1 MSSNEAKIRLFK
13 FLSIPLVTLF
23 LIFSCQKKVSVS
35 EPEKYEVGI
44 AQYYITT
51 DPTGAHIHVDGRPT
65 GQFTPDTI
73 KWLVEG
79 VHNFKLELHP
89 YLNYIFQDTVQNL
102 IVNSTKYSYYND
114 PQNFGSINF
123 SSSPDS
129 CTIFL
134 DENKLEYKT
143 PYELTNL
150 LPREYKIKYTF
161 PEHRADSIVHFVN
174 AGKRTFARMELKDTS
189 VWVTYNIENSDIN
202 DNTIKDILV
211 DKANTIWIGTW
222 HNGVIKINSNNYDF
236 INSSNSNL
244 PNDIIHCF
252 AMGNNNTIWVGSY
265 NGLAKIERN
274 NVTAFTTNNSGIPSN
289 YIADINI
296 DKENNLWVGTTNGL
310 AKFDGTQWTIFNI
323 HNSSIPGNFVT
334 KIMFDKQDS
343 LWIGT
348 MANNIAKYHNR
359 YNWKV
364 YQSDNLP
371 KGDSVADLIIGNDN
385 NIWVALIPQ
394 YSKPGVVDKVGGIF
408 KLENEQLVLL
418 DIGIPNIR
426 INKFYLDDENILWAG
441 SKNGIFSIYS
451 GGYFKVFNSTN
462 SGLPINDVLS
472 IEKDKN
478 GNIWFG
484 SNNAGLIKYK
494 VTNAK

>member
-1 MSSNEAKIRLFK
+1 M
-13 FLSIPLVTLF
+13 
-23 LIFSCQKKVSVS
+23 
-35 EPEKYEVGI
+35 
-44 AQYYITT
+44 
-51 DPTGAHIHVDGRPT
+51 
-65 GQFTPDTI
+65 
-73 KWLVEG
+73 
-79 VHNFKLELHP
+79 
-89 YLNYIFQDTVQNL
+89 
-102 IVNSTKYSYYND
+102 
-114 PQNFGSINF
+114 
-123 SSSPDS
+123 
-129 CTIFL
+129 
-134 DENKLEYKT
+134 
-143 PYELTNL
+143 
-150 LPREYKIKYTF
+150 
-161 PEHRADSIVHFVN
+161 
-174 AGKRTFARMELKDTS
+174 
-189 VWVTYNIENSDIN
+189 
-202 DNTIKDILV
+202 
-211 DKANTIWIGTW
+211 
-222 HNGVIKINSNNYDF
+222 
-236 INSSNSNL
+236 
-244 PNDIIHCF
+244 
-252 AMGNNNTIWVGSY
+252 
-265 NGLAKIERN
+265 
-274 NVTAFTTNNSGIPSN
+274 
-289 YIADINI
+289 
-296 DKENNLWVGTTNGL
+296 GTTNGL